1 MNLRYQ
7 QQESSEINSDRKV
20 EINSLEK
27 EKRRQSDEK
36 LDDAKIGNE
45 EDPGRK

>member
-1 MNLRYQ
+1 VNLRYQ
-7 QQESSEINSDRKV
+7 EQKSSELNSDRKV

-36 LDDAKIGNE
+36 LDEEKIGNE
-45 EDPGRK
+45 ENPGRN